1 MKAVVM
7 TKFGDADV
15 LEVREA
21 ETPKPKAGEL
31 LIRIEAAGLN
41 RLDHYIREGGVNPD
55 LPFPFILGSDAVG
68 TIAELGEG
76 VSGFEIGDRVI
87 PMPGYPTDPSDD
99 GGDVMSAAPSY
110 AIRGIAENGS
120 YAEYM
125 TAPARWTLKDA
136 TGLSAVEVA
145 TLPMPLVTAVRA
157 VKTVGE
163 VKKGDKVLIHAGA
176 SGTGSTMIQV
186 AKALGAEVAVT
197 LRSSSKSDFVKS
209 LGADLVAISSE
220 EGFLDQI
227 REWSDGGVDAVVDN
241 LGGPSLAQSLDVTK
255 PLGIVVLMGN
265 VLGLESTVPVRSIF
279 FPQRQIRGTLMGD
292 VADLEWGL
300 EQVRKGTIK
309 PSLDR
314 TFRLE
319 EAVEAHTM
327 LAQGDAC
334 GNLVFDVR

>member
-15 LEVREA
+15 LETREV
-21 ETPKPKAGEL
+21 ETPSPKAGEL
-31 LIRIEAAGLN
+31 LIRIEAVGLN

-68 TIAELGEG
+68 TVAEIGEG
-76 VSGFEIGDRVI
+76 VTGFEIGERVI
-87 PMPGYPTDPSDD
+87 PMPGYPTDPNDD

-110 AIRGIAENGS
+110 AIRGIAENGA

-125 TAPARWTLKDA
+125 TAPARWTLKDT
-136 TGLSAVEVA
+136 TGLPATEAA

-163 VKKGDKVLIHAGA
+163 VKAGDKVLIHAGA

-186 AKALGAEVAVT
+186 AKALGADVAVT
-197 LRSSSKSDFVKS
+197 LRSESKSDFVKS
-209 LGADLVAISSE
+209 LGADLVVITSSPD
-220 EGFLDQI
+220 FVQQVQD
-227 REWSDGGVDAVVDN
+227 WSGGGVDMVVDN
-241 LGGPSLAQSLDVTK
+241 LGGPSLAQSLEMTK

-265 VLGLESTVPVRSIF
+265 ILGLESTIPVRSVF

-300 EQVRKGTIK
+300 DQVRQGAIK
-309 PSLDR
+309 SSLDR

-319 EAVEAHTM
+319 EAVDAHRM
-327 LAQGDAC
+327 LAQGDAS
-334 GNLVFDVR
+334 GNLVFDVQ